1 MHGAGCKGGNK
12 IYGGAGRCHSHTAH
26 PHRNKVR
33 GGAEKN
39 PTAATVHRAEVRKE
53 SFSWFVQ
60 RSSLLLH
67 SRSDRLPLQIRD
79 CMLMMMMMMV
89 RWSHK
94 GVVLLLLLKGAQT
107 KKMSVLRPFY
117 RGVSGNG
124 VTFARRVS
132 STLVG
137 LLTICFTAETSRL
150 SGAARAPCLHQSRR
164 DGAVWIAFV
173 VTRCTLQRQEP
184 DVISC
189 PHRVALPLVHRQGM
203 FSLEDKRRCG
213 LRSGTEIWDDYFFSC
228 SISLETARRS
238 NARVSPQHQHQLWL
252 FMCVFVLLYG
262 WTLSSSLRS
271 RKTMSADAQWTVLT
285 Q

>member
-1 MHGAGCKGGNK
+1 MVRAARGAT
-12 IYGGAGRCHSHTAH
+12 RSTEE
-26 PHRNKVR
+26 R
-33 GGAEKN
+33 GGATHTLLTHIEIKCEEALKKP

-67 SRSDRLPLQIRD
+67 SWSDRLPLQIRD
-79 CMLMMMMMMV
+79 CMLMMMMV

-107 KKMSVLRPFY
+107 KKMSVLRPFQ
-117 RGVSGNG
+117 RVSGNG

-164 DGAVWIAFV
+164 VWIAFV
-173 VTRCTLQRQEP
+173 VTRTRR
-184 DVISC
+184 
-189 PHRVALPLVHRQGM
+189 HFLPAQ
-203 FSLEDKRRCG
+203 S
-213 LRSGTEIWDDYFFSC
+213 RSPIGPP
-228 SISLETARRS
+228 AG
-238 NARVSPQHQHQLWL
+238 H
-252 FMCVFVLLYG
+252 VFTRG
-262 WTLSSSLRS
+262 
-271 RKTMSADAQWTVLT
+271 
-285 Q
+285 

>member
-1 MHGAGCKGGNK
+1 MVRAARGAT
-12 IYGGAGRCHSHTAH
+12 RSTEE
-26 PHRNKVR
+26 R
-33 GGAEKN
+33 GGATHTLLTHIEIKCEEALKKN

-67 SRSDRLPLQIRD
+67 SWSDRLPLQIRD
-79 CMLMMMMMMV
+79 CMLMMMMMV

-107 KKMSVLRPFY
+107 KKMSVLRPFQ

-150 SGAARAPCLHQSRR
+150 SGAARAPCLHQRRR

-213 LRSGTEIWDDYFFSC
+213 LRSGTEI
-228 SISLETARRS
+228 
-238 NARVSPQHQHQLWL
+238 
-252 FMCVFVLLYG
+252 
-262 WTLSSSLRS
+262 
-271 RKTMSADAQWTVLT
+271 
-285 Q
+285 